1 MLWKWKSGFLF
12 RGNGSPR
19 VWVGVHFH
27 AEKQHKNSTFQQ
39 RVILHWTANCK
50 KLRRFDFR
58 FHRKGL
64 DKCALKQ
71 DVYPFSLCEAIS
83 RLMRNW
89 NQIRW
94 THISLLF
101 LQNRYQFWCLPAVVR
116 DNLHEGGYDAPDMEL
131 QHRHRFLYI
140 KKWSIGMMQYA
151 AVLSLGTVGGKGYTY
166 EPEQAV
172 LVLHSL

>member
-1 MLWKWKSGFLF
+1 MLDETPLPLRCLVSLYLPSFTYYGLASVMLWKRKSGFLF
-12 RGNGSPR
+12 RGNGTPR

-39 RVILHWTANCK
+39 RVILHRTVNCK
-50 KLRRFDFR
+50 KLHRFDFR

-71 DVYPFSLCEAIS
+71 DAFPFSLCEAIS
-83 RLMRNW
+83 RLMGNR

-101 LQNRYQFWCLPAVVR
+101 PPKSLSILVLAAVVR
-116 DNLHEGGYDAPDMEL
+116 DNLHEGGYDAQIWGYNRDMD
-131 QHRHRFLYI
+131 FIYI
-140 KKWSIGMMQYA
+140 KK
-151 AVLSLGTVGGKGYTY
+151 
-166 EPEQAV
+166 
-172 LVLHSL
+172 